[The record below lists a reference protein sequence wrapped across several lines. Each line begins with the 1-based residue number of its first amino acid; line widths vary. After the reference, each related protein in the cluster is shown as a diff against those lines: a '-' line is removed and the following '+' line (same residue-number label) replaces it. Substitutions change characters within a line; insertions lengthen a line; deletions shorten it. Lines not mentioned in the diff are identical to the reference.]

1 MMKTCG
7 DVMTADPVC
16 CLGTDTV
23 DKVAQMMRSE
33 DVGPMPVVD
42 NFQTRKL
49 VGIVTDRDLAIKV
62 VADSRDSRMTRVQ
75 DVMTRKVATCHPG
88 DDLQKALDT
97 MASNQVR
104 RIPVVD
110 NNDMIVGIISQAD
123 IATRQENAAK
133 TGAVVEEISKPA

>member
-1 MMKTCG
+1 MTTCR

-16 CLGTDTV
+16 CIGTDTV

-49 VGIVTDRDLAIKV
+49 IGIVTDRDLAIKV
-62 VADSRDSRMTRVQ
+62 VAEGRDSRATRVQ
-75 DVMTRKVATCHPG
+75 DVMTRDIATCHPE
-88 DDLQKALDT
+88 DVLQAALDK
-97 MASNQVR
+97 MAAYQVR

-110 NNDMIVGIISQAD
+110 QNDSIVGIIAQAD
-123 IATRQENAAK
+123 IATRQDNSVK
-133 TGAVVEEISKPA
+133 TGEVVEEISKPA